1 MKKLNG
7 LQQHFKTKTQ
17 VETSG
22 DQVTRASFDAEGH
35 GNGFK
40 GNIHLEYDRD
50 DQMAEEQGS
59 YEKREQ
65 KDEQPEEREEGCDH
79 DYEIVDTWVE
89 IDIPSRFTYKC
100 TKCGDSYVD

>member
-1 MKKLNG
+1 MSMKKLGG

-40 GNIHLEYDRD
+40 GNIHLEYERD
-50 DQMAEEQGS
+50 DQMAEEQG
-59 YEKREQ
+59 Y
-65 KDEQPEEREEGCDH
+65 DEQPEEREEGCDH
-79 DYEIVDTWVE
+79 DYEIVDT
-89 IDIPSRFTYKC
+89 
-100 TKCGDSYVD
+100 

>member
-1 MKKLNG
+1 MKKFNGG

-50 DQMAEEQGS
+50 DQMAEEQG
-59 YEKREQ
+59 Y
-65 KDEQPEEREEGCDH
+65 DEQPEERLEGCDH
-79 DYEIVDTWVE
+79 DYKHIDTTVE